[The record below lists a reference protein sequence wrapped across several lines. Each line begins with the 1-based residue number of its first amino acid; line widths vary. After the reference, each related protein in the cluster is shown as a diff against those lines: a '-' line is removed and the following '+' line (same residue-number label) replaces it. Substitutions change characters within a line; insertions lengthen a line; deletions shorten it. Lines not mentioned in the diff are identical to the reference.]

1 MLRPMKGAIAIA
13 AIGLALAAC
22 TDSLTSDN
30 NLALNEAFQSVPLG
44 FSANSNSFD
53 PAGDRGTAFYPGV
66 MTSAQSGMRG
76 GMGGQAGHGGPM
88 GQGGQAGAGRGQ
100 GGGGRGGHGP
110 NGADR
115 GDGFGPG
122 SRGLMMGGGLGPD
135 FIGAMGFGG
144 MHRGRG
150 PFGTFTL
157 PAECVFDATSGR
169 VDCPDV
175 TNNGLTI
182 ERSFAFKTKDGTAQ
196 AQYDTATT
204 DLVNIVTSV
213 AGTRSRHDGAAT
225 STVLHTSDRTIAGLS
240 SGSTER
246 TINGESRAEETT
258 AGTRDGVAFTATRIA
273 GDTTVDL
280 VVPVV
285 AQGPGIPTSGTVI
298 RGMWVRIAPDGA
310 EPTER
315 ARREVI
321 TYNGTNVVSVQITQ
335 DGVTKSCT
343 ITLPGRRLVCN

>member
-1 MLRPMKGAIAIA
+1 MLRPIKGAIAIA

-22 TDSLTSDN
+22 TDSLTSDS

-76 GMGGQAGHGGPM
+76 MGGQGGPM
-88 GQGGQAGAGRGQ
+88 GQGGQAGGGRGQ
-100 GGGGRGGHGP
+100 GGRGGHGP

-122 SRGLMMGGGLGPD
+122 ARGLMMGGGLGPD

-169 VDCPDV
+169 VGCPDV

-182 ERSFAFKTKDGTAQ
+182 QRSFAFKAKDGTAQ

-204 DLVNIVTSV
+204 DLVNIVTNV
-213 AGTRSRHDGAAT
+213 QGTRSRPDGAAT
-225 STVLHTSDRTIAGLS
+225 STVLHTSDRTIDGLS
-240 SGSTER
+240 SGSTAR
-246 TINGESRAEETT
+246 TMNGESRAEETT
-258 AGTRDGVAFTATRIA
+258 TGTRDGVAFTATRIA
-273 GDTTVDL
+273 GDTTIDL
-280 VVPVV
+280 VIPVV

-298 RGMWVRIAPDGA
+298 RGMWVRIAPVGV

-335 DGVTKSCT
+335 DGVTRSCT
-343 ITLPGRRLVCN
+343 ITLPGRRLVCD